1 VRLAKTDLTTELV
14 KEFTELQGE
23 VGGLYARAQGYG
35 EKVAVAIYDQY
46 LPKSMED
53 SVPRTVEGAVLALA
67 DKVDTIAGMFG
78 LGLEPT
84 GSKDPFALRRAA
96 NGIVKILAEGE
107 PALPLTL
114 GDVVDAASPDE
125 TVRRSVEIFFAE
137 RLEFY
142 LREAKGQ
149 AYDVVKAVLAAGAN
163 DVRDAVARAE
173 AVTAVR
179 GSDDFAAVSA
189 AFKRMKNILAQ
200 AEEKGIAA
208 GGNVEA
214 GLLREPSEQALAER
228 STAVAE
234 QVKSLSAD
242 RGYRAAL
249 EAVATLRGP
258 VDAFFDAVM
267 VMAPEPEIRANR
279 LALLRRV
286 LKDFSGIADFS
297 EIVTA
302 G

>member
-1 VRLAKTDLTTELV
+1 
-14 KEFTELQGE
+14 
-23 VGGLYARAQGYG
+23 
-35 EKVAVAIYDQY
+35 
-46 LPKSMED
+46 
-53 SVPRTVEGAVLALA
+53 VPRTAEGAVLALA
-67 DKVDTIAGMFG
+67 DKVDTIVGMFG

-96 NGIVKILAEGE
+96 NGIVKILAEAE

-114 GDVVDAASPDE
+114 GDVVDAASE
-125 TVRRSVEIFFAE
+125 SASEAVRVRVEIFFAE

-179 GSDDFAAVSA
+179 GSEDFAAVSA

-200 AEEKGIAA
+200 AESAALGRDRMSGIGAVAGGVGGEVHPAQRELLMAASEIGRRVDRLRAKGEYVRALEEIAA
-208 GGNVEA
+208 
-214 GLLREPSEQALAER
+214 
-228 STAVAE
+228 
-234 QVKSLSAD
+234 
-242 RGYRAAL
+242 
-249 EAVATLRGP
+249 LRGP
-258 VDAFFDAVM
+258 VDRFFEQVM
-267 VMAPEPEIRANR
+267 VMDPDESIRNSR
-279 LALLRRV
+279 VILLMTI
-286 LKDFSGIADFS
+286 LKGFSGIADFS
-297 EIVTA
+297 EIVTQ